1 MTTISRRRFLNTAIL
16 AAGASALPEI
26 TFAQETIEKK
36 QISCNQYSWI
46 TFYQRDGKDWFANLD
61 SSLAD
66 FSASG
71 LKAYEPGLN
80 NKDEAK
86 KLLPLLKKYKLS
98 MPSVYVNSSLHEAAE
113 AEKSIQTV
121 MDIAE
126 AISPA
131 GTKIIVTNPNPVKWG
146 GQENKSD
153 EQLTE
158 QASNLDKLG
167 AALKKYGMTLA
178 YHTHDVELRAAA
190 REFHHM
196 MLSTN
201 PQNVALCLD
210 VHWIYRGS
218 GNSEIALFDIVK
230 LYGKR
235 IAELHLRQSKN
246 GIWQETFSDGD
257 IDYQKLVKMLK
268 EISVK
273 PNLVLEQCL
282 EETSPKTVDGIEAH
296 KRDLAVANEV
306 FKDWL
311 K

>member
-1 MTTISRRRFLNTAIL
+1 MNKINRRRFLNTAIL